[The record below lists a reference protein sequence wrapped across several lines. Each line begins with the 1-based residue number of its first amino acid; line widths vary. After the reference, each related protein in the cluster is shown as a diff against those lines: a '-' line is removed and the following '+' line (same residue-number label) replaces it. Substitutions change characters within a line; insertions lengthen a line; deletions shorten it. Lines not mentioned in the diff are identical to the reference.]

1 MSDKDVCSKCG
12 ANDIHRVTQTAVEVS
27 IAISW
32 SSTASLDYYVCTTC
46 GYVELYVKDKALL
59 PKIAEKYPRVG

>member
-1 MSDKDVCSKCG
+1 MSEKSICSKCG
-12 ANDIHRVTQTAVEVS
+12 ANDVHLINQTAVEVS

-32 SSTASLDYYVCTTC
+32 SKTANLDYYVCTAC

-59 PKIAEKYPRVG
+59 PSIAEKYQIVN